1 MDMVFK
7 AETVN
12 LEFKREFTKNILKTV
27 SAYANYHDGEI
38 IIGIE
43 DDLNI
48 VGVNDVVSLRL
59 KLENSIND
67 SISPRPYYEITE
79 KVLNDKTLI
88 ILKVYHG
95 ENTPYLYDNKAYKR
109 MDTSTIVVDRYD
121 YENLILNGRNQGY
134 DEIFTQEDNL
144 KFDYLSKKLRE
155 ILGLNMLS
163 PDILKTLGLIRNDK
177 YTNAAAL
184 VSDNNPISNS
194 GISLIRFEGNTIANI
209 RDRIYL
215 NNLSI
220 LEMFDK
226 SIDFY
231 YKHINTAEIIQGA
244 YRKTLEQV
252 PFVAYREAVANAIV
266 HRDYS
271 IKAEN
276 RIEIYDDRIEIVS
289 PGGLPIGITEEEYLD
304 GRISIS
310 RNKIISDLF
319 FRLGII
325 ERLATGIRRIR
336 QYYRDYDVKPIFSI
350 TANSIKV
357 ILPFTNN
364 NNNSSSERVNESTN
378 EYYSELT
385 ESERLLIN
393 YIRINKHITRIE
405 AEKLLD
411 VKKTYTVKI
420 LNELIQKGILKRVG
434 IGRNTMYVLD
444 AKYSNI

>member
-163 PDILKTLGLIRNDK
+163 PDILKTLGLIRNNK

-184 VSDNNPISNS
+184 VSDNNPHSNS

>member
-38 IIGIE
+38 IIGID

>member
-393 YIRINKHITRIE
+393 YIRINKHITRNE

>member
-1 MDMVFK
+1 MVFK
-7 AETVN
+7 AETIN

-27 SAYANYHDGEI
+27 SAYANYHDGEV
-38 IIGIE
+38 IIGID

-48 VGVNDVVSLRL
+48 VGVNDAVSLRL

-67 SISPRPYYEITE
+67 SITPRPYYEITE
-79 KVLNDKTLI
+79 KVFNDKTLI

-134 DEIFTQEDNL
+134 DEMFTQEDNL
-144 KFDYLSKKLRE
+144 KFDYLSKKLRDF
-155 ILGLNMLS
+155 LGLNLNMLS

-184 VSDNNPISNS
+184 VSDNNPLSNS

-226 SIDFY
+226 SVDFY
-231 YKHINTAEIIQGA
+231 YKHINTAEIIQDA

-310 RNKIISDLF
+310 RNKIISDIF

-336 QYYRDYDVKPIFSI
+336 EYYRDYDVKPIFSI

-364 NNNSSSERVNESTN
+364 NNSSSERVNEYTN
-378 EYYSELT
+378 EYNVKIT
-385 ESERLLIN
+385 DSERLLIN

-411 VKKTYTVKI
+411 IRKTYTVKI
-420 LNELIQKGILKRVG
+420 LNQLIQKGILRRVG

-444 AKYSNI
+444 EKNR